1 MGVID
6 VMSDEAAYRE
16 VVIANRQG
24 LHARPAHAFV
34 TLANQ
39 FEAKI
44 EIERNGERVDG
55 KSILSILT
63 LGAVQ
68 GTRLTLH
75 VTGEDASSVL
85 EALVQ
90 LVENGFAE
98 EDLESDEEQG
108 VESQS
113 ANRSSRSGGSPP
125 GP

>member
-1 MGVID
+1 
-6 VMSDEAAYRE
+6 MSERAATRE

-39 FEAKI
+39 FDARI

-68 GTRLTLH
+68 GTRLVLH
-75 VTGEDASSVL
+75 VRGQDAETALNS
-85 EALVQ
+85 LVQ
-90 LVENGFAE
+90 LVEQGFAD
-98 EDLESDEEQG
+98 EDLETPEDELAETNG
-108 VESQS
+108 PDDRCIPPKGTSP
-113 ANRSSRSGGSPP
+113 GG
-125 GP
+125 